1 MIDKVTGTLR
11 AEFSDGEV
19 KEKDINGRA
28 VFLVQ
33 IAANKEDLQEDQ
45 EAMDVALL
53 GATNS
58 SEFIERISAAMV
70 ETLGHMAKD
79 KVPAGV
85 LYYKLMDGLAKC
97 ISEKADDADMSLMYT
112 LLGD

>member
-1 MIDKVTGTLR
+1 MINNATGKIR
-11 AEFSDGEV
+11 AEFNDGEV
-19 KEKDINGRA
+19 NEKDINCRA

-45 EAMDVALL
+45 EAMDVALI

-58 SEFIERISAAMV
+58 SEFIERISEAV
-70 ETLGHMAKD
+70 IETLEHMAKD
-79 KVPAGV
+79 KVPAGA